1 MGFHKEEHSAN
12 AVRRENSSRE
22 IKAQKK
28 NMKLEEFVEMEN
40 PPKALN
46 V

>member
-12 AVRRENSSRE
+12 VVRRENSSRE

-28 NMKLEEFVEMEN
+28 NMKLEEFVEVEN